1 MYRNKVV
8 KYKHGKPEVIRRRKA
23 IGSDKTADSQLHLS
37 FLGKYSAASL
47 DVALFFYMNKERKK
61 LRYPIRLKA
70 VTMMAV
76 LALVIIEVAVAY
88 YAIMMK
94 KTSNETYSKVA
105 KDISA
110 SVALTINVD
119 DVKDLKSEVQT
130 RLASA
135 ENKPIAEESSD
146 EELNS
151 YFVANHFD
159 EVESSTVFH
168 RVKDFL
174 VSFVNTNSDFLDCL
188 YVQYVDPSNE
198 FVVYLADSD
207 NTETACRPGYLDPVH
222 DESKSMITSPTSPIE
237 PHVTKLNRYGSL
249 MIAGAPI
256 LDGEDVVAY
265 AMADISMEV
274 VRQRRAGS
282 IVRLFIYMLVSLILL
297 GGIGVLW
304 VSLWMIR
311 PLKKLTNVATTYD
324 SDNPKQSHESLQTLN
339 LHGNDEISD
348 LAASVKRM
356 ENDSYERFNALLDT
370 NRQLIISRE
379 ETKKMEILANQDGLT
394 GVHNKIA
401 YNSEVARIHEQIK
414 NGEKVEFAIVMV
426 DLNYLKDTNDSF
438 GHDTGDMV
446 LIKLASLVCDVFK
459 LSPVYR
465 IGGDEFVVVCRGK
478 DYQRVSALVEQFKS
492 RVDHAD
498 KSVNH
503 DADHISAA
511 IGYAVYNPKQDQEVD
526 DVFRR
531 ADNAMYQN
539 KRQLKNPSKKS

>member
-1 MYRNKVV
+1 
-8 KYKHGKPEVIRRRKA
+8 
-23 IGSDKTADSQLHLS
+23 
-37 FLGKYSAASL
+37 
-47 DVALFFYMNKERKK
+47 MNKERKK

-70 VTMMAV
+70 VTMMSV

-135 ENKPIAEESSD
+135 DTKPIAEESSD

-159 EVESSTVFH
+159 EVESSAVFH

-265 AMADISMEV
+265 AMADISTEV

-282 IVRLFIYMLVSLILL
+282 IVRLSMYMLVFLILL

-478 DYQRVSALVEQFKS
+478 DYQRVSVLVEQFKN
-492 RVDHAD
+492 RIDNAD
-498 KSVNH
+498 KSANH
-503 DADHISAA
+503 DAEHISAA

>member
-1 MYRNKVV
+1 
-8 KYKHGKPEVIRRRKA
+8 
-23 IGSDKTADSQLHLS
+23 
-37 FLGKYSAASL
+37 
-47 DVALFFYMNKERKK
+47 
-61 LRYPIRLKA
+61 
-70 VTMMAV
+70 
-76 LALVIIEVAVAY
+76 
-88 YAIMMK
+88 
-94 KTSNETYSKVA
+94 
-105 KDISA
+105 
-110 SVALTINVD
+110 
-119 DVKDLKSEVQT
+119 
-130 RLASA
+130 
-135 ENKPIAEESSD
+135 
-146 EELNS
+146 
-151 YFVANHFD
+151 
-159 EVESSTVFH
+159 
-168 RVKDFL
+168 
-174 VSFVNTNSDFLDCL
+174 
-188 YVQYVDPSNE
+188 
-198 FVVYLADSD
+198 
-207 NTETACRPGYLDPVH
+207 
-222 DESKSMITSPTSPIE
+222 
-237 PHVTKLNRYGSL
+237 
-249 MIAGAPI
+249 
-256 LDGEDVVAY
+256 
-265 AMADISMEV
+265 
-274 VRQRRAGS
+274 
-282 IVRLFIYMLVSLILL
+282 MLVSLILL

-356 ENDSYERFNALLDT
+356 ENDGYERFNALLDT

-478 DYQRVSALVEQFKS
+478 DYQRVSVLVEQFKN
-492 RVDHAD
+492 RIDNAD
-498 KSVNH
+498 KSANH
-503 DADHISAA
+503 DAEHISAA